1 MAPKNVNAGLSS
13 ATMAIMDNWAH
24 TRRLKARF
32 AALYLDRKISDGF
45 ETDPDD
51 PSTLMLLAP
60 DYAEKHDIQQ
70 AALAGDTVA
79 LRNLLGP
86 EPKAIAKGV
95 TRELDEPLL
104 NDAPNIR
111 RPCARC
117 SSSVSIRTRSVLPV
131 ARR

>member
-13 ATMAIMDNWAH
+13 ATMATMDNCAH

-70 AALAGDTVA
+70 AALAGDT
-79 LRNLLGP
+79 G
-86 EPKAIAKGV
+86 
-95 TRELDEPLL
+95 
-104 NDAPNIR
+104 
-111 RPCARC
+111 PCATC
-117 SSSVSIRTRSVLPV
+117 SAPSRKQSPR
-131 ARR
+131 A